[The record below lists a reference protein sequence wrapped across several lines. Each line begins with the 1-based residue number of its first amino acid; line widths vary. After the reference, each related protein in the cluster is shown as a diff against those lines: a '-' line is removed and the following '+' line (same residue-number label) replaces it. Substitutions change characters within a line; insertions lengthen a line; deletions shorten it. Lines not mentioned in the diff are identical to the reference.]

1 MKNIIAVLAL
11 ILTIGTLAGCQTT
24 QGYKD
29 QVATLSGRVQT
40 LESTVEQ
47 RDREIADLQDQID
60 SLSPKSSE
68 RSTATAQVATDN
80 KDHLG
85 IIRVAVPVTDVQ
97 TALKAAGYYSG
108 NIDGKIGPNTIA
120 GIAGFQKANGLKAD
134 SIVGA
139 KTWEALKTYLTN

>member
-1 MKNIIAVLAL
+1 MKNLVLIFALAL
-11 ILTIGTLAGCQTT
+11 TVGILSGCQTT

-29 QVATLSGRVQT
+29 QIATLNSRVQT

-60 SLSPKSSE
+60 ATSEKKSTSS
-68 RSTATAQVATDN
+68 STTVAADS

-85 IIRVAVPVTDVQ
+85 IIRVGVPVADVQ
-97 TALKAAGYYSG
+97 KALQAAGYYSG

-139 KTWEALKTYLTN
+139 KTWDALKSYLK